1 MSNPPAAEGTDLEAL
16 LDYLRESRGF
26 DFGGYK
32 RTSLGRRIR
41 HRMDQL
47 GVGSYHEY
55 LDLLQVDAG
64 EFTALFNTI
73 LINVTSFFRDPDA
86 WQVLRTEVVPGLL
99 AERSPGD
106 ALRAWSTGCSSGQE
120 AYSLAML
127 LAEELGLDNYL
138 KQVKVYATDIDEE
151 ALTQARQATFTDAE
165 LEGVPGDLRTKYFE
179 LRDGLHVFQP
189 DLRRTVIFGR
199 NDLVQDAPISRV
211 DLLLCRNTL
220 MYFNAETQQR
230 MLNRFHFA
238 LVPRGVLFLGRA
250 EMLLG
255 RTRLF
260 EPIALKQRI
269 FRRVANRT
277 VAAERPAT
285 AEADRGQRPGDRL
298 RELAFD
304 ATPVAQLVVGTDDTL
319 VLQSDLAA
327 TLFGLS
333 RRDLGRPIRELEVA
347 HHPLGLRS
355 YLDQVVAERKP
366 VRISEVEF
374 DRPGGVARWFEVH
387 LNPITDGSDLL
398 GVSVVYH
405 DVTATR
411 ALRLEVDRASR
422 QLESTNAELLSTN
435 EELETTNE
443 ELQSTVE
450 ELETTNEELQST
462 NEELETMN
470 EELQSANDELQI
482 INEALRE
489 RSTELNDV
497 NDFLESVLT
506 AFTAGVIVVDLELL
520 VLAWNSAAQ
529 ELWGVR
535 SDEAEGRHLLNLDV
549 GLPADVLRPLVRDAL
564 NEPDSATE
572 TLVEAV
578 NRRGRAITVR
588 LICSPLRG
596 PDGRQRGALLTMEPQ
611 DSAEPLGPGPVP
623 EGGSGPTMT
632 A

>member
-1 MSNPPAAEGTDLEAL
+1 MTNPPAADSVDFEAL

-47 GVGSYHEY
+47 GVSSYHEY

-86 WQVLRTEVVPGLL
+86 WQVLRTEVVPALL
-99 AERSPGD
+99 TERSPGD
-106 ALRAWSTGCSSGQE
+106 PLRAWSTGCSSGQE

-138 KQVKVYATDIDEE
+138 KQVKIYATDIDEE
-151 ALTQARQATFTDAE
+151 ALTEARQASFSEAD
-165 LEGVPGDLRTKYFE
+165 LEGVPAELRTKYFE
-179 LRDGLHVFQP
+179 LRDGRHVFHP

-277 VAAERPAT
+277 VAAERPA
-285 AEADRGQRPGDRL
+285 ASGADQVQPSDHL
-298 RELAFD
+298 RELAFA

-327 TLFGLS
+327 TQFGLS
-333 RRDLGRPIRELEVA
+333 RRDLGRPIRELEVS
-347 HHPLGLRS
+347 HQPLALRS
-355 YLDQVVAERKP
+355 YLDQVLAERKP

-374 DRPGGVARWFEVH
+374 DRPGGVVHWFEVH
-387 LNPITDGSDLL
+387 LNP
-398 GVSVVYH
+398 
-405 DVTATR
+405 
-411 ALRLEVDRASR
+411 
-422 QLESTNAELLSTN
+422 
-435 EELETTNE
+435 
-443 ELQSTVE
+443 
-450 ELETTNEELQST
+450 
-462 NEELETMN
+462 
-470 EELQSANDELQI
+470 
-482 INEALRE
+482 
-489 RSTELNDV
+489 
-497 NDFLESVLT
+497 
-506 AFTAGVIVVDLELL
+506 VI
-520 VLAWNSAAQ
+520 
-529 ELWGVR
+529 
-535 SDEAEGRHLLNLDV
+535 
-549 GLPADVLRPLVRDAL
+549 
-564 NEPDSATE
+564 
-572 TLVEAV
+572 
-578 NRRGRAITVR
+578 
-588 LICSPLRG
+588 
-596 PDGRQRGALLTMEPQ
+596 GRQRTARRLGGLSTTSPRPGRCGWRSTG
-611 DSAEPLGPGPVP
+611 SAGNWSP
-623 EGGSGPTMT
+623 PTPNCCPPT
-632 A
+632 KSWRPRTRSSSRRWRNSRPPTRSSSPPTKNSRR

>member
-1 MSNPPAAEGTDLEAL
+1 VTNPPPADAVDLEAL

-41 HRMDQL
+41 HRMDQ
-47 GVGSYHEY
+47 VGIGTYHDY

-86 WQVLRTEVVPGLL
+86 WQVLRTEVVPALL
-99 AERSPGD
+99 TERSPGD
-106 ALRAWSTGCSSGQE
+106 PLRAWSTGCSSGQE

-138 KQVKVYATDIDEE
+138 KQVKIYATDIDEE
-151 ALTQARQATFTDAE
+151 ALTQARQASFSEAD
-165 LEGVPGDLRTKYFE
+165 LEGVPAELRTKYFE
-179 LRDGLHVFQP
+179 LRDGRHVFQP

-260 EPIALKQRI
+260 EPIDLKQRI

-277 VAAERPAT
+277 MAGARPVASG
-285 AEADRGQRPGDRL
+285 ADQGQPSDRL
-298 RELAFD
+298 RELAFA
-304 ATPVAQLVVGTDDTL
+304 ATPVAQIVVGTDDTL

-333 RRDLGRPIRELEVA
+333 RRDLGRPIRELEVS
-347 HHPLGLRS
+347 HQPLVLRS
-355 YLDQVVAERKP
+355 YLDQVLAERKP

-374 DRPGGVARWFEVH
+374 ARHGSVVNWFEVH
-387 LNPITDGSDLL
+387 LNPVTDGSELL

-506 AFTAGVIVVDLELL
+506 AFTVGVIVVDLELL
-520 VLAWNSAAQ
+520 VLAWNAAAQ

-535 SDEAEGRHLLNLDV
+535 GDEAEGRHLLNLDV

-588 LICSPLRG
+588 LICSALRG

-623 EGGSGPTMT
+623 EGGRGPTMT